1 MNLEVKM
8 SVCEICAGYGYT
20 QRDDGPR
27 GMPQAVPCEC
37 TIEKALKAQADKAW
51 RGLSVYP
58 VKPSVLS
65 GKLDTSLVVTGFQ
78 TDFLLHLRGALAERS
93 RPHEFVKIVSDAD
106 CLSAWLGSA
115 KLAGEEMA
123 DPDFQHD
130 LNVFSL
136 QALAEPCHL
145 LVVLLGVKVAR
156 NSAMSEVLHETIRIR
171 QFLNKPIWLV
181 QEPNKLLEE
190 GHLAW
195 SRAVEAALEGWS
207 RVNLTGV
214 KNAPRMTT
222 TTTTAST
229 LGTAQPSHPSL
240 PAPRHKTMRFQ

>member
-1 MNLEVKM
+1 M
-8 SVCEICAGYGYT
+8 SVCEKCAGYGYT
-20 QRDDGPR
+20 QEDNGPM
-27 GMPQAVPCEC
+27 GMPQAVPCIC
-37 TIEKALKAQADKAW
+37 TLEKALRVQADKAW

-65 GKLDTSLVVTGFQ
+65 GKMGESVLITGYQ
-78 TDFLLHLRGALAERS
+78 TDFLLQLRGAMAERS

-136 QALAEPCHL
+136 QALAEPCNL

-156 NSAMSEVLHETIRIR
+156 NSAMSEVLHETIRVR

-195 SRAVEAALEGWS
+195 SRAVDSAMDGWPRIS
-207 RVNLTGV
+207 VTGAKSV
-214 KNAPRMTT
+214 AGAKNAPKLSVNMTT
-222 TTTTAST
+222 ST
-229 LGTAQPSHPSL
+229 PLPQASHPNL
-240 PAPRHKTMRFQ
+240 PTPRHKTMRLK